1 VTLKEISDLA
11 RDVKAGLA
19 NQQARQVKT
28 VPKPA
33 ILDQEPPKELS
44 LTWIEEHKKAE
55 ASYVEGLLGKG
66 TPLTQSE
73 TAFLAGRI
81 SRFLKSE

>member
-1 VTLKEISDLA
+1 MNLKELSELA
-11 RDVKAGLA
+11 RDVKSGLA
-19 NQQARQVKT
+19 NQAVRQKNVVK
-28 VPKPA
+28 PP
-33 ILDQEPPKELS
+33 ILDEPAQPTS
-44 LTWIEEHKKAE
+44 LTWIEDHKKAE

-81 SRFLKSE
+81 IRFLKSE